1 VAYRVP
7 PVLPVPPHYAEALA
21 VCMAAKPLQHQDE
34 LTALLTWRDQLYPP
48 SPLRVIVE
56 IGSYRGG
63 TLELWARLAT
73 DLVVSID
80 LPDVGFY
87 GPAHDMAAMQERNTT
102 FAERFP
108 HVHGI
113 LGDSHQSGTLE
124 RLAKLLDGRKI
135 DLLFIDG
142 DHSYTGVAAD
152 YAMYSPLVRPGGII
166 AFHDAA
172 TVPTR
177 AANTGI
183 DVRPFFLT
191 LPPPRFM
198 FHAGADWGGIGA
210 VVQPG

>member
-1 VAYRVP
+1 MAYRVP

-80 LPDVGFY
+80 LPDTDFY
-87 GPAHDMAAMQERNTT
+87 GPAHDLSAMEMRNGDFAA
-102 FAERFP
+102 RFP

-113 LGDSHQSGTLE
+113 LSDSHDPATVYHLE
-124 RLAKLLDGRKI
+124 QLLAGRPI

-142 DHSYTGVAAD
+142 DHSYAGVSAD
-152 YAMYSPLVRPGGII
+152 YSMYAPLVRPGGII

-210 VVQPG
+210 IVKPG